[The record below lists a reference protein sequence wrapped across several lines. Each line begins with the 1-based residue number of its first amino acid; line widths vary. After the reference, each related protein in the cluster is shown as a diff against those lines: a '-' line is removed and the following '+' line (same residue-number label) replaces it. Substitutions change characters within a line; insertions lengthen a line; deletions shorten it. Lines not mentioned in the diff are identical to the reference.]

1 MDKPKI
7 LVTRRIT
14 SSALDRLHLEGQV
27 VLWEERVPPS
37 YDQLV
42 HMVKDCDG
50 LLCLLTDTI
59 DGDLIAAASQL
70 RVIST
75 MSVGFEHID
84 MEACKKR
91 GIQVGHTP
99 GVLTETT
106 ADFTMALMLSVSRR
120 IPEAVLFA
128 RSGEWK
134 TWDPGLLLG
143 QDLHGAVVGIVGMG
157 RIGQAVA
164 RRIYAFGSQL
174 LYHDVSRVKD
184 IEKELNAEA
193 VALDE
198 LLRRVDIITL
208 HVPLTERTYR
218 MISDPQF
225 EIMKPSSLLIN
236 TSRGPVVD
244 TDALLQALREGK
256 IAAAGLDVTDPEP
269 LPNNHPLYELP
280 NCLITPHIASAG
292 TATRAKMAHMAVDN
306 LLAGLH
312 GKSLP
317 HPVM

>member
-1 MDKPKI
+1 MDKPRI
-7 LVTRRIT
+7 LVTRRID
-14 SSALDRLHLEGQV
+14 SSALDRLHREAEV
-27 VLWEERVPPS
+27 VLWEEQIPPS
-37 YDQLV
+37 YDQLMR
-42 HMVKDCDG
+42 MVKDCDG

-59 DGDLIAAASQL
+59 DGELIAAAQRL

-84 MEACKKR
+84 LEACRKR

-106 ADFTMALMLSVSRR
+106 ADFTAALMLSVSRR
-120 IPEAVLFA
+120 IPEAVNFA
-128 RSGEWK
+128 RSGGWK

-174 LYHDVSRVKD
+174 LYHDLSRAKH

-193 VALDE
+193 VKLDD
-198 LLRRVDIITL
+198 LLRRVDIVTL
-208 HVPLTERTYR
+208 HVPLTERTYH
-218 MISDPQF
+218 MFSYPQF

-236 TSRGPVVD
+236 TSRGAIVD
-244 TDALLQALREGK
+244 TDALLESLVEGK

-269 LPNNHPLYELP
+269 LPITHPLYELP

-292 TATRAKMAHMAVDN
+292 AATRAKMAHMAVDN
-306 LLAGLH
+306 LFAGFH
-312 GKSLP
+312 GKPLP

>member
-1 MDKPKI
+1 MGMPKI
-7 LVTRRIT
+7 LVTRRVT
-14 SSALDRLHLEGQV
+14 SSALDRLQLECQV

-42 HMVKDCDG
+42 QMVKDCDG

-59 DGDLIAAASQL
+59 DRNLIEEASQL

-84 MEACKKR
+84 IEACRKR
-91 GIQVGHTP
+91 KILVGHTP

-120 IPEAVLFA
+120 IPEALYFA

-134 TWDPGLLLG
+134 TWEPELLLG
-143 QDLHGAVVGIVGMG
+143 QDLHGAIVGIVGMG

-174 LYHDVSRVKD
+174 LYHDLSRVKD
-184 IEKELNAEA
+184 IEEELHAEA
-193 VALDE
+193 VGLDE
-198 LLRRVDIITL
+198 LLSQVDIVTL
-208 HVPLTERTYR
+208 HVPLTDRTYH
-218 MISDPQF
+218 MISHPQF
-225 EIMKPSSLLIN
+225 ETMKPSALLIN

-244 TDALLQALREGK
+244 TNALLQALKERK

-269 LPNNHPLYELP
+269 LPPDHPLYELP

-292 TATRAKMAHMAVDN
+292 AATRAKMAHMAVDN

-312 GKSLP
+312 GKPLP
-317 HPVM
+317 HPVT